1 MGEWEGMGRGGERGQ
16 VAIFRV
22 DCGPREVE
30 MARRKI
36 LPNALDIDFV
46 GGLTDEVTP
55 HAGVA
60 LLVEL
65 GRISGVMG
73 AAEKHLPAKM
83 NPKGLGQG
91 QMVESF
97 VLLSALGGE
106 CVDDLDNLR
115 RDRGL
120 AAIVGYDLPAA
131 STGRQWLERSF
142 HEESLLSQRPLQ
154 GSFIPE
160 ESAGLAGLGAVRDH
174 SVRAYVAAV
183 KPGREVTLD
192 VDAHLVESS
201 KREALP
207 TYKGFRGYQP
217 MLVVWAETGLV
228 VADEFRDGNVPAG
241 KDIVRVVDQGYAAL
255 PYREEG
261 WEVRVRS
268 DSAAYDQEVL
278 DHWDGRGWKFAVSA
292 DMSVQL
298 RAEIDGLLPQEWRL
312 WEVEKGGYVREWAEV
327 PYVPSRTAEK
337 KDAKPYRYLAIRV
350 RSPQGV
356 LFNDG
361 TKVKCFA
368 VVTNDWEMEGR
379 ALLEWQR
386 GKAGTVE
393 HVNRVIKDELAG
405 GVYPSGKFGANAAWL
420 RLQVITHN
428 LLELLK
434 AVALD
439 QQFRHARPKRLRFAI
454 FTQFGR
460 VVHHARTRFIRLCTR
475 MLEGLLRPG
484 RRRLVLA
491 AWPTT

>member
-1 MGEWEGMGRGGERGQ
+1 
-16 VAIFRV
+16 
-22 DCGPREVE
+22 

-36 LPNALDIDFV
+36 LPNALDIDFR

-60 LLVEL
+60 LLVET
-65 GRISGVMG
+65 GRRSGVMG
-73 AAEKHLPAKM
+73 AAERCLPAKKH
-83 NPKGLGQG
+83 PKGLAQA

-106 CVDDLDNLR
+106 CVDDLDSLR

-120 AAIVGYDLPAA
+120 SAIVGYDLPAA

-142 HEESLLSQRPLQ
+142 HEESLLAQRPLQ

-160 ESAGLAGLGAVRDH
+160 ESAGLLGLGVVRDH
-174 SVRAYVAAV
+174 SVRAYVTAA
-183 KPGREVTLD
+183 KPGGEVTLD

-201 KREALP
+201 KREAMP
-207 TYKGFRGYQP
+207 TYEGYRGYQP
-217 MLVVWAETGLV
+217 MLVVWAETHLV

-241 KDIVRVVDQGYAAL
+241 KDIARMVDEGYGSL

-261 WEVRVRS
+261 WTVAVRS
-268 DSAAYDQEVL
+268 DSAAYDREVL
-278 DHWDGRGWKFAVSA
+278 DHWNERGWHFAVSS
-292 DMSVQL
+292 DMSRQL
-298 RAEIDGLLPQEWRL
+298 RAEIDKLPLREWQP
-312 WEVEKGGYVREWAEV
+312 WAVEKGGFVREWAEV
-327 PYVPSRTAEK
+327 AYVPSRATEK
-337 KDAKPYRYLAIRV
+337 KDARPYRYLAVRI
-350 RSPQGV
+350 RSPQGL
-356 LFNDG
+356 LFSDG
-361 TKVKCFA
+361 NGVKSFA
-368 VVTNDWEMEGR
+368 VVTNDWETQGR
-379 ALLEWQR
+379 ELLEWQR

-439 QQFRHARPKRLRFAI
+439 EEYRHARPKRLRFRI

-460 VVHHARTRFIRLCTR
+460 VVHHARVSFVRLATRI
-475 MLEGLLRPG
+475 LEGLLRPG
-484 RRRLVLA
+484 RRRLLLA
-491 AWPTT
+491 AWPDP